1 MTGGLPMIRFSIF
14 ILTLAVLTACSYM
27 SPKIQPPAEGDLSL
41 KQVADNINLYQGKTV
56 RWGGKIIAVEN
67 SEQQSEILV
76 VQFPLNRVGRP
87 DESSDS
93 EGRFFIRSADFLDP
107 EVYKPDSFIT
117 VLGQVVAQKNITVD
131 QKQLTLPVIQQS
143 KEQRWPA
150 NNPVSG
156 LPYNPK
162 HDWPFVGYGY
172 YGTGSYSP

>member
-1 MTGGLPMIRFSIF
+1 MLRFIIF
-14 ILTLAVLTACSYM
+14 TLVLSALTACSYM
-27 SPKIQPPAEGDLSL
+27 SPTIKPPAEGDLSL
-41 KQVADNINLYQGKTV
+41 KQVTANIDLYQGKPV

-67 SEQQSEILV
+67 TEQQSELMV
-76 VQFPLNRVGRP
+76 VQFPLNRVARP
-87 DESSDS
+87 VESDNSA
-93 EGRFFIRSADFLDP
+93 GRFIIRSPNFLDP
-107 EVYKPDSFIT
+107 EVYKQDSFIT
-117 VLGQVVAQKNITVD
+117 ALGQVVDQKKITVD
-131 QKQLTLPVIQQS
+131 QKQLILPVIQLI

>member
-1 MTGGLPMIRFSIF
+1 MVRFI
-14 ILTLAVLTACSYM
+14 ILILALSALTACSYM
-27 SPKIQPPAEGDLSL
+27 SPTIKPPTEDLSL
-41 KQVADNINLYQGKTV
+41 KQVAENIELFKGKTV

-67 SEQQSEILV
+67 NEQQSEILV

-87 DESSDS
+87 DESNDSD
-93 EGRFFIRSADFLDP
+93 GRFFIRSADFLDP
-107 EVYKPDSFIT
+107 EVYKKDSFVT
-117 VLGQVVAQKNITVD
+117 VLGEVVDHKSITVD
-131 QKQLTLPVIQQS
+131 QKQLTLPVIQLI
-143 KEQRWPA
+143 KDQRWPA